1 MIKKKVKK
9 ITASKLTYQTQKL
22 NVGGALLDKSCMA
35 ISIERSYWNHI
46 SFSPYQQDYVLLLDK
61 KTKSASVIPD
71 CKPNAGKKT
80 KSTH

>member
-35 ISIERSYWNHI
+35 ISIERSY
-46 SFSPYQQDYVLLLDK
+46 
-61 KTKSASVIPD
+61 
-71 CKPNAGKKT
+71 
-80 KSTH
+80 